1 MENLRTL
8 EDVTTISI
16 CDEVLR
22 KENIDSPSIVAA
34 LERQREVPK
43 VSFFKTLFS
52 DWIGR
57 VDDQVEE
64 LHAIVQKV
72 RKIMG
77 EDTPIF
83 LVVTDSRNSDN
94 HLTS

>member
-1 MENLRTL
+1 ML

-43 VSFFKTLFS
+43 VSFS

-94 HLTS
+94 NLTS